1 MFSVL
6 HYNDSNKM
14 KSQGL
19 KNMFFTIWLM
29 KTTLIMSFNSFSSK
43 ECNKSCGLKETLSA
57 FKALWEKFKHAQ
69 FYLLDSES
77 GDPQAT

>member
-6 HYNDSNKM
+6 RYNDANKM
-14 KSQGL
+14 KSQAL

-29 KTTLIMSFNSFSSK
+29 KTTLSMSFNSFSSK

-57 FKALWEKFKHAQ
+57 FKALWEKSERAQ
-69 FYLLDSES
+69 LHLLDSES